1 MPQNDFPR
9 IVSLG
14 VLNLDFVMELSNEMI
29 GKQKMG
35 RQISINAGGH
45 GSSQA
50 IAAVRCG
57 VPTALIGKV
66 GDDAFGQQIQST
78 LELEHVDCR
87 FLSQIQGVY
96 SGIATIIIEDHTDN
110 TFIDFLGA
118 NYELTNQDIDR
129 CRDAVAQADLVM
141 IHMGPSIME
150 VATHLVELANQCQT
164 PVLVTPSVLSS
175 NISLD
180 FWKKV
185 DYLAM
190 NLAQASALCGLKG
203 ENAKTARISASILS
217 GKVRRAVVVQMDG
230 AGVLV
235 AENGV
240 INVMDTSSECKIVDY
255 SGATS
260 FFTGVLAA
268 ELVKNRSVPEAAI
281 KAHRAALLCMGKVG
295 VYSSFPSVETLISL

>member
-1 MPQNDFPR
+1 
-9 IVSLG
+9 
-14 VLNLDFVMELSNEMI
+14 
-29 GKQKMG
+29 MG

-87 FLSQIQGVY
+87 FLSKTQGVY
-96 SGIATIIIEDHTDN
+96 SGLATIIIEDLADN

-150 VATHLVELANQCQT
+150 VATHLIELANQCQT
-164 PVLVTPSVLSS
+164 PVLVTPSVTFLQYLSEF
-175 NISLD
+175 LE
-180 FWKKV
+180 K
-185 DYLAM
+185 
-190 NLAQASALCGLKG
+190 CGL
-203 ENAKTARISASILS
+203 S
-217 GKVRRAVVVQMDG
+217 GYGIWLKPPPLR
-230 AGVLV
+230 
-235 AENGV
+235 
-240 INVMDTSSECKIVDY
+240 
-255 SGATS
+255 
-260 FFTGVLAA
+260 
-268 ELVKNRSVPEAAI
+268 P
-281 KAHRAALLCMGKVG
+281 
-295 VYSSFPSVETLISL
+295 

>member
-1 MPQNDFPR
+1 
-9 IVSLG
+9 
-14 VLNLDFVMELSNEMI
+14 MELSNEMI
-29 GKQKMG
+29 GKKKMG

-87 FLSQIQGVY
+87 FLSKTQGVY
-96 SGIATIIIEDHTDN
+96 SGLATIIIEDLADN

-150 VATHLVELANQCQT
+150 VATHLIELANQCQT

-175 NISLD
+175 NISLN
-180 FWKKV
+180 FWKNV

-190 NLAQASALCGLKG
+190 RLRGFLPAFSPAKFAALSWFKWMMQVSWLR
-203 ENAKTARISASILS
+203 KTA
-217 GKVRRAVVVQMDG
+217 
-230 AGVLV
+230 
-235 AENGV
+235 
-240 INVMDTSSECKIVDY
+240 
-255 SGATS
+255 
-260 FFTGVLAA
+260 
-268 ELVKNRSVPEAAI
+268 
-281 KAHRAALLCMGKVG
+281 
-295 VYSSFPSVETLISL
+295 